1 EVRRGYFD
9 TVPRHEVRTGG
20 YLIGRTEVT
29 YGAWL
34 DYLEALEPAERA
46 RRTPKSEAKVGQ
58 SGGLRLE
65 RRGEQWWLTIT
76 PSERTY
82 EAHAGEPLIY
92 SGRKERARQD
102 WRRLPVT
109 GISSDDA
116 AAYAAWLDR
125 TGRVPGARLC
135 TEYEW
140 ERAARGAD
148 GRPFPHGEG
157 LAGAEAN
164 YGETYGG
171 EGKGPDEV
179 GSHPAS
185 RSPFGLD
192 DTSGNAFEWARS
204 SLDEGQFVVRGGSYL
219 HDRKTAQLMNRTVV
233 SPALRDTGVGVR
245 LCATFPR
252 PSAPPPART
261 KGQSP
266 LRAGSSRRRPAPEA
280 AARGVGAVGRDEA
293 RRRAPPG
300 VGR

>member
-46 RRTPKSEAKVGQ
+46 RRLPRAEAKIGQ

-65 RRGEQWWLTIT
+65 RRGGLWWLTIT

-109 GISSDDA
+109 GLSSEDF

-148 GRPFPHGEG
+148 GRPFPRGEG

-185 RSPFGLD
+185 QSPFGLD
-192 DTSGNAFEWARS
+192 DASGNVWELVRS
-204 SLDEGQFVVRGGSYL
+204 SLDGGQFVARGGSYL
-219 HDRKTAQLMNRTVV
+219 HDRKTAQLTNRTVV
-233 SPALRDTGVGVR
+233 SPALRDTSVGGR

-252 PSAPPPART
+252 PTEPPE
-261 KGQSP
+261 G
-266 LRAGSSRRRPAPEA
+266 G
-280 AARGVGAVGRDEA
+280 
-293 RRRAPPG
+293 
-300 VGR
+300 